1 MDEVFKQKLK
11 EATDWLQK
19 EFTGIRTGQAT
30 PALLDSIKVES
41 YGTFMPIVQIGSVG
55 IEDARTIRIAPWD
68 LSQVPAIERAIR
80 EADLGVSV
88 SSDSMGLRVIFPELT
103 SERRVQL
110 VKLAKSKLEDAR
122 VTVRAMRDEIIKE
135 IEAKRKTNEI
145 SEDDKFF
152 LKDKVQKAV
161 DNSNRNLELLFT
173 QKEAEISL

>member
-122 VTVRAMRDEIIKE
+122 VTVRALRDEIMKE
-135 IEAKRKTNEI
+135 IEAKRNTNEI
-145 SEDDKFF
+145 SEDDKFS
-152 LKDKVQKAV
+152 LKDKIQKAV

>member
-122 VTVRAMRDEIIKE
+122 VTVRALRDEIMKE

-145 SEDDKFF
+145 SEDDKFS
-152 LKDKVQKAV
+152 LKDKIQKAV

>member
-30 PALLDSIKVES
+30 SALLDSIKVES

-88 SSDSMGLRVIFPELT
+88 SSDSTGLRVIFPDLT

-110 VKLAKSKLEDAR
+110 IKLAKSKLEDAR
-122 VTVRAMRDEIIKE
+122 VTVRAMRD
-135 IEAKRKTNEI
+135 
-145 SEDDKFF
+145 
-152 LKDKVQKAV
+152 
-161 DNSNRNLELLFT
+161 
-173 QKEAEISL
+173 

>member
-1 MDEVFKQKLK
+1 MDEAFKQKLK
-11 EATDWLQK
+11 ESTDWLQK

-30 PALLDSIKVES
+30 PALLDGIKVES

-88 SSDSMGLRVIFPELT
+88 SSDSTGLRVIFPDLT

-110 VKLAKSKLEDAR
+110 IKLAKSKLEDAR